1 MRNVSAYHANVTLT
15 SLDAAFVI
23 ITNLT
28 CIASMAGCLVVTG
41 LYLMYP
47 DVRTTSRKLLL
58 HLSAANFIQC
68 ISGLLQAAT
77 YYKTLLFPDERKFI
91 CESAA
96 STTVIGH
103 TASAL
108 WTCAV
113 TVYLFLA
120 VSARAITLANRLVV
134 LFYAFCWGMPLV
146 VATAAGV
153 SDVYGYDIT
162 DILYYQHPAM
172 CWISDRV
179 ANSLDWCFI
188 TVEGWVI
195 ATYFIS
201 LLLFVVINCTVM
213 CQSVNDAVVEDLA
226 IQTACRQLR
235 LVPFIYCLLRV
246 WGTAHFLFTEYPTK
260 RHLRAFDW
268 LLIIRAFGDNAQGL
282 ANCILFCATTV
293 KIRRMM
299 SRATRRWC
307 SCCSKW
313 CQKQQRRLADEKW
326 LPRPIVRFGR
336 KVTKL
341 KRRSADG
348 SDLDISGISL
358 DLPPTEELEEE
369 PKYTEDEILF
379 ERD

>member
-1 MRNVSAYHANVTLT
+1 
-15 SLDAAFVI
+15 
-23 ITNLT
+23 
-28 CIASMAGCLVVTG
+28 
-41 LYLMYP
+41 
-47 DVRTTSRKLLL
+47 
-58 HLSAANFIQC
+58 
-68 ISGLLQAAT
+68 
-77 YYKTLLFPDERKFI
+77 
-91 CESAA
+91 
-96 STTVIGH
+96 
-103 TASAL
+103 
-108 WTCAV
+108 
-113 TVYLFLA
+113 
-120 VSARAITLANRLVV
+120 
-134 LFYAFCWGMPLV
+134 
-146 VATAAGV
+146 
-153 SDVYGYDIT
+153 
-162 DILYYQHPAM
+162 M

-213 CQSVNDAVVEDLA
+213 CQSSHRPKDGQSVNDAVVEDLA